1 MTRNRLSIIL
11 AVVFLA
17 ASATSFA
24 CTNFLVGRKASTDG
38 STMISYSAD
47 SYWLYGALYFYPR
60 ANYKDGEKLKI
71 YEWDTGEYRGE
82 IDQVKHTYQVVGNM
96 NEHQL
101 SIGETTFT
109 GRKEL
114 QNKEGI
120 MDYGSLIYVTLQRAK
135 TAREAIKV
143 MTDLVERYGYGSTGE
158 SFSIADPSEVWIMEM
173 IGKGSGKKG
182 AVWVAVRI
190 PDDCVSAHANQARI
204 TQIPFKDKNNCM
216 YSKDVVSFA
225 RAQGYY
231 SGKDEDFSFSD
242 TYNPLDYE
250 GLRFCEA
257 RVWSFFRMMNPEMN
271 KYFSYINGETV
282 QRMPL
287 YIKPSKQVSVEDIK
301 MCMRDHYEG
310 TPIDMTVGAGSGP
323 FGSPFRSSPLTYKVD
338 GVEYFHERP
347 IATQQTGFTFV
358 AQMRSWLPD
367 PIGGILWFGVDDA
380 SMGMYVPLYC
390 GINAVPKCFDEK
402 TGNMFNF
409 SWSSAF
415 WVNNWVA
422 SMVYNRYSELM
433 PELKELQKK
442 WDNFFT
448 ESVKRTDATAV
459 DMYRKSSTAVTSMLT
474 DYSVSQAENVTEAW
488 RKMGERFMVKYLDG
502 VVKGTDEKGNFLQN
516 DKHIPQKVTR
526 PGYPEW
532 YNRKEFVQPDKDR
545 FRIRSQEEMNNRK

>member
-231 SGKDEDFSFSD
+231 NGKDEDFSFSD

-287 YIKPSKQVSVEDIK
+287 YIKPAKQVSVEDIK
-301 MCMRDHYEG
+301 VCMRDHYEG